1 MEMFWKCSIYNISF
15 IFLGSHTKFK
25 SLMAFMNT
33 ISPTNKYTFTYSKQ
47 TVSFLNVQVYLSES
61 RKFKTKRYRKP
72 TDCITL
78 LHSHS
83 HHPLS
88 CEEGIIYSQTLWY
101 NMIISEYHILQEEL
115 NNLTRILLARAY
127 PLHFIVKNI
136 KKVLIYNHSNLL
148 SERTPHTE
156 TNILFIITP
165 FSDIG
170 KSFIAI
176 INKNWHTIG
185 DDASIWPFKLLSAYS
200 NSSSIHSHLVHSAQ
214 TYGLSQHNT

>member
-1 MEMFWKCSIYNISF
+1 
-15 IFLGSHTKFK
+15 
-25 SLMAFMNT
+25 
-33 ISPTNKYTFTYSKQ
+33 
-47 TVSFLNVQVYLSES
+47 
-61 RKFKTKRYRKP
+61 
-72 TDCITL
+72 
-78 LHSHS
+78 
-83 HHPLS
+83 
-88 CEEGIIYSQTLWY
+88 
-101 NMIISEYHILQEEL
+101 MIISEYHILQKEL
-115 NNLTRILLARAY
+115 NNLTRILLAHAY

-176 INKNWHTIG
+176 INKNWHKIA
-185 DDASIWPFKLLSAYS
+185 DDALIWPFKLLSAYS
-200 NSSSIHSHLVHSAQ
+200 NSSSIHNHLVHSAQ